1 MPKTT
6 TKPQKS
12 IYQDRRE
19 ALGLSREKASE
30 LLETIQPER
39 LERIE
44 SGKYTAYPGEVL
56 TMAEK
61 YQDPQL
67 CNHYCAHECEIG
79 KRYVPE
85 IRVKE
90 LPQIVL
96 EMLASLNSVKA
107 RQDRLIEI
115 TADGHIAADEVE
127 DFVSIQNELE
137 RISVTVETLQLWAE
151 KKIANGEIDME
162 AYRAV
167 IGRK

>member
-19 ALGLSREKASE
+19 ALGLSREKASVPHSHMFCF
-30 LLETIQPER
+30 LR
-39 LERIE
+39 
-44 SGKYTAYPGEVL
+44 PGEVL

-115 TADGHIAADEVE
+115 TADGRIAADEVE

>member
-90 LPQIVL
+90 LPPIVL

-107 RQDRLIEI
+107 RQDRLIKI
-115 TADGHIAADEVE
+115 TADGRIAADEVE

-151 KKIANGEIDME
+151 KKIASGEIDME
-162 AYRAV
+162 AYRAA

>member
-115 TADGHIAADEVE
+115 TADGRIAADEVE

-162 AYRAV
+162 AYRAT

>member
-167 IGRK
+167 I

>member
-107 RQDRLIEI
+107 RQDRLIKI
-115 TADGHIAADEVE
+115 TADGRIAADEVE

-162 AYRAV
+162 AYRAA

>member
-115 TADGHIAADEVE
+115 TADGRIAADEVE